1 MIDKLETA
9 GLDETSFKSIAEL
22 AYKESGLQ
30 LVAEKMSMI
39 QSRLRHRLKA
49 VGIDSFPKYAQ
60 FVCSDN
66 GISERREMI
75 SALTTNVSHFFREQ
89 HHFDILQ
96 TKVLPA
102 KIDVLRK
109 GGRFRVWSAGCS
121 NGQEAYSI
129 AMASLD
135 SYPELSQLD
144 FKILAS
150 DIDQKVVD
158 FASEGTYPQRLL
170 SGVNQ
175 DRLKKYFT
183 ECRDGN
189 ESSFQAKSLIKS
201 TVAFK
206 ELNLLSDWPM
216 KQQMDVIFCRNV
228 IIYFDAVT
236 QNSLWPRFRKQ
247 LKPDGFLFLG
257 HSERISDPD
266 LSGFA
271 NQGPTT
277 YRHKNAHEELAC
289 KERKCL

>member
-1 MIDKLETA
+1 MIEKLENT
-9 GLDETSFKSIAEL
+9 GLDETSFKSIADL

-49 VGIDSFPKYAQ
+49 VGIESFQQYAQ

-66 GISERREMI
+66 GFSERREMI

-89 HHFDILQ
+89 HHFDILH
-96 TKVLPA
+96 TKILPA
-102 KIDVLRK
+102 KIDVLRQ

-129 AMASLD
+129 AMTALD
-135 SYPELSQLD
+135 YYPEISQLD
-144 FKILAS
+144 FKILAT

-158 FASEGTYPQRLL
+158 FASEGTYPKRLL

-183 ECRDGN
+183 EYRDG
-189 ESSFQAKSLIKS
+189 SDGSFQAKDSIKS
-201 TVAFK
+201 KITFK

-236 QNSLWPRFRKQ
+236 QSSLWPRFRKQ

-257 HSERISDPD
+257 HSERITDPD

-277 YRHKNAHEELAC
+277 YRHKNANDELAR
-289 KERKCL
+289 KEKKCL

>member
-1 MIDKLETA
+1 MVEKMESA
-9 GLDETSFKSIAEL
+9 GLDEASFKSIAEL

-49 VGIDSFPKYAQ
+49 VGIDTFPSYAQ
-60 FVCSDN
+60 FVCSES
-66 GISERREMI
+66 GVSERREMI

-96 TKVLPA
+96 DKILPA
-102 KIDVLRK
+102 KIDYLRQ

-129 AMASLD
+129 VMATLD
-135 SYPELSQLD
+135 RYPEIAELD
-144 FKILAS
+144 FRVLAT

-158 FASEGTYPQRLL
+158 FASKGVYPQRLL
-170 SGVNQ
+170 SGVSP

-183 ECRDGN
+183 ECKNDS
-189 ESSFQAKSLIKS
+189 EPSFQAKSSIKS
-201 TVAFK
+201 RVTFK

-216 KQQMDVIFCRNV
+216 KRQMDVIFCRNV

-236 QNSLWPRFRKQ
+236 QNSLWPRFKNQ
-247 LKPDGFLFLG
+247 LKPDGYLFLG

-266 LSGFA
+266 LAGFA

-277 YRHKNAHEELAC
+277 YRHKKAHEELAR
-289 KERKCL
+289 EENKCL